1 MRTRRRNAFVLAVV
15 LGVVVPASMTGCGG
29 SADQKPAARL
39 TDFTIPCDKYAGT
52 ARKIT
57 DAQAELYGGTGSTEA
72 IDTLVGELDALKDG
86 APKDVKAALDEMGDA
101 FRKAQE
107 VMKDPSRASTA
118 ELADL
123 GPKLSEDSQ
132 KITAYIVAKC
142 K

>member
-1 MRTRRRNAFVLAVV
+1 MRTRPRSTLAIAAVL
-15 LGVVVPASMTGCGG
+15 LASLTGCGG
-29 SADQKPAARL
+29 GSSDKPSAPMTEVAIACDQFS
-39 TDFTIPCDKYAGT
+39 DT
-52 ARKIT
+52 AKKIA

-107 VMKDPSRASTA
+107 VMKDPTQASTA

-142 K
+142 T